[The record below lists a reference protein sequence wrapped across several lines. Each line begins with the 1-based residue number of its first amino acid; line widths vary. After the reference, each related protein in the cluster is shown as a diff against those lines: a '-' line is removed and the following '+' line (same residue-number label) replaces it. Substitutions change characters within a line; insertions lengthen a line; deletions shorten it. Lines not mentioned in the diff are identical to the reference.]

1 MKNADLSETRLLE
14 SAIAKLFTQAS
25 QKGKLTL
32 TDCYSLVATILTYPL
47 SDAEQD
53 LINRLLYAV
62 RRGRMKVVID

>member
-1 MKNADLSETRLLE
+1 MKNTNLSETSLLE

-25 QKGKLTL
+25 QKGKITL
-32 TDCYSLVATILTYPL
+32 TDCCSLVAALL
-47 SDAEQD
+47 SYSLSEAEQD

>member
-1 MKNADLSETRLLE
+1 MKKVNLSETCLLE

-32 TDCYSLVATILTYPL
+32 TDCYGLVAALLTYPL
-47 SDAEQD
+47 SEAEQD

-62 RRGRMKVVID
+62 RRGRMEVVID